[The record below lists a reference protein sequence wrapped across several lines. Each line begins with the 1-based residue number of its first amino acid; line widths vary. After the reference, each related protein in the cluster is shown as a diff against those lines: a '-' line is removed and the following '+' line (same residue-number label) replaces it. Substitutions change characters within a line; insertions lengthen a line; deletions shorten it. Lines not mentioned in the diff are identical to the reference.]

1 MTRPRILVID
11 DNLLVRDVWCDFL
24 TMVGYEVIAARDGA
38 QGLALFDAG
47 SHDIVVTDLF
57 IPGLNGW
64 QVIDA
69 VRRRRPGTPVILITG
84 SATAADTERARTEAV
99 EMLHK
104 PFDLRELQQAI
115 GSALSRIERPSRLAD
130 PPADP
135 PIS

>member
-11 DNLLVRDVWCDFL
+11 DNLLLRDTWCDFL

-38 QGLALFDAG
+38 EGLALLDSG

-57 IPGLNGW
+57 IPGLDGW

-84 SATAADTERARTEAV
+84 SATEADRERARAAGV
-99 EMLHK
+99 EMLEK
-104 PFDLRELQQAI
+104 PVGLRELHQVVD
-115 GSALSRIERPSRLAD
+115 SALSRVDRAS

-135 PIS
+135 PVS